1 MKRLISLEEKG
12 EDHLLQMTKSF
23 EIGIDEV
30 GRGCIFGPV
39 FSAAVVI
46 SKKNGNVLRNLGL
59 DDSKK
64 LSPNKRSI
72 LIPYIFAFSE
82 DWGIGQSSVNEI
94 DKFGIRYA
102 TELSMI
108 RAISKLKDI
117 PIKILVDGP
126 LSLRPW
132 KGIQK
137 NIVKGEAKFASI
149 AAASVLAKV
158 KRDALINRLEI
169 KYKGYYLSKNKGYGT
184 KEHFLSIQR
193 KGLTKMHRTS
203 FLKKL
208 NITR

>member
-1 MKRLISLEEKG
+1 MS
-12 EDHLLQMTKSF
+12 KSF

-30 GRGCIFGPV
+30 GKGCIFGPV
-39 FSAAVVI
+39 FSAAVRL
-46 SKKNGNVLRNLGL
+46 SKKNGVILKNLGL

-64 LSPNKRSI
+64 LSTTKRSI
-72 LIPYIFAFSE
+72 LIPYIFALSD

-108 RAISKLKDI
+108 RAIDKLKYK
-117 PIKILVDGP
+117 PIKILVDGSLP
-126 LSLRPW
+126 LRSW
-132 KGIQK
+132 QGIQK

-158 KRDALINRLEI
+158 KRDALMNRFEI
-169 KYKGYYLSKNKGYGT
+169 KYKGYFLSKNKGYGT
-184 KEHFLSIQR
+184 NKHYLSIQT

-208 NITR
+208 NIIR

>member
-1 MKRLISLEEKG
+1 
-12 EDHLLQMTKSF
+12 MTKSF

-64 LSPNKRSI
+64 LSPKKRSI
-72 LIPYIFAFSE
+72 LIPYIFALSE
-82 DWGIGQSSVNEI
+82 DWGIGQSSANEI

-108 RAISKLKDI
+108 RAIDKLKYN

-126 LSLRPW
+126 LTIRSW

-137 NIVKGEAKFASI
+137 NIVKGDAKFASI

-158 KRDALINRLEI
+158 KRDALMNRFEI

-184 KEHFLSIQR
+184 KKHFLSIQT
-193 KGLTKMHRTS
+193 KGLTKMHRNC

-208 NITR
+208 NIIG

>member
-1 MKRLISLEEKG
+1 MKRLIILEEKE
-12 EDHLLQMTKSF
+12 EDLLLRMTKSF

-39 FSAAVVI
+39 FSAAIVL
-46 SKKNGNVLRNLGL
+46 SKKNGDILRNLGL

-82 DWGIGQSSVNEI
+82 DWGIGQSSANEI

-108 RAISKLKDI
+108 RAISKLKYI

-158 KRDALINRLEI
+158 KRDALMNRFDI
-169 KYKGYYLSKNKGYGT
+169 KYKGYFLSKNKGYGT
-184 KEHFLSIQR
+184 KEHFLSIQT

-208 NITR
+208 NIIR